1 MRKLID
7 ILLFMHGIEINP
19 GPVSHNN
26 TNNLTIR
33 TFNCNGLGDTNK
45 LRRLLTKARSE
56 VNKGGVILLQETH
69 IKDVNLLKLYWKMNF
84 TFSGISTRS
93 AGVIT
98 LFDNSFE
105 CLETFTDNAG
115 R

>member
-1 MRKLID
+1 L
-7 ILLFMHGIEINP
+7 
-19 GPVSHNN
+19 
-26 TNNLTIR
+26 
-33 TFNCNGLGDTNK
+33 NCNGLGDTNK

-56 VNKGGVILLQETH
+56 VNNGGVILLQETH
-69 IKDVNLLKLYWKMNF
+69 IKEDNLLKLYWKMSY

-105 CLETFTDNAG
+105 CLETYTDNAG
-115 R
+115 RLAISVVTKNDKKLIIVNVYVP